1 MKKLESNKFEK
12 EFSKEILLSER
23 FRLFILAAIFAII
36 IIYISFILIFF
47 QDWFDQIY
55 QGHNPLFW
63 LLLLLVFII
72 VRSLI
77 VRTVWSRWL
86 KNGKKLP
93 EFLRYL
99 NAMLE
104 ISLPTIA
111 ILILAMNF
119 PSVILLHTPVVFLY
133 FLFII
138 LSIFELEF
146 KICIFSGTLAAIEYL
161 FLVYLYRGDIDSA
174 AIAEFRILSY
184 PLLHIGK
191 ALLLFIS
198 GIIAGLVTYQI
209 RNWIFSSFA
218 TVEERNNI
226 EKLFGQQVSAEIV
239 DEIINTKYEVSSK
252 RRFVCI
258 MFLDIRG
265 FTPFTEG
272 KKPEEIIQFQNDIFS
287 FMIEIINKNHGII
300 NQFMGDGF
308 MATFGAPVSKENDC
322 QNALNAAIEIE
333 EELNQQIRYKK
344 IPDIKIGI
352 GLHAGEVV
360 TGNVGTSTRKQYS
373 VTGNVVILASR
384 IEQLNKKFN
393 STILISKEVL
403 DKTTIP
409 KDKCNSLGPVD
420 IKGRQKLIEIYQI
433 L

>member
-1 MKKLESNKFEK
+1 MKYKDKFEK
-12 EFSKEILLSER
+12 ELSKEILLGER
-23 FRLFILAAIFAII
+23 LRLIIIAAIFGII
-36 IIYISFILIFF
+36 IIYLGFLLIFF
-47 QDWFDQIY
+47 HDWFDQFF
-55 QGHNPLFW
+55 QGQNPLYW
-63 LLLLLVFII
+63 LLLVLVFIL

-77 VRTVWSRWL
+77 VRMIWSRWF
-86 KNGKKLP
+86 KKEKKLP
-93 EFLRYL
+93 EILRYI
-99 NAMLE
+99 NAMFE

-111 ILILAMNF
+111 ILILGINF
-119 PSVILLHTPVVFLY
+119 PSVILLHTPIIFLY
-133 FLFII
+133 FMFII

-146 KICIFSGTLAAIEYL
+146 KICIFSGSLAALEYL
-161 FLVYLYRGDIDSA
+161 FLVYLYSGNMESTVIS
-174 AIAEFRILSY
+174 EFRILSY
-184 PLLHIGK
+184 PFLHIGK

-198 GIIAGLVTYQI
+198 GILSGLVTYQI
-209 RNWIFSSFA
+209 KNRILNSFV
-218 TVEERNNI
+218 TLQERNNI
-226 EKLFGQQVSAEIV
+226 ERLFGQQVSSEIV
-239 DEIINTKYEVSSK
+239 DEIINTKYEISSK

-265 FTPFTEG
+265 FTPFSEG
-272 KKPEEIIQFQNDIFS
+272 KGPEEIIQFQNDIFS

-322 QNALNAAIEIE
+322 QNALKAAIEIE
-333 EELNQQIRYKK
+333 EELNQQIKDEK
-344 IPDIKIGI
+344 IPDLKIGI

-384 IEQLNKKFN
+384 IEQLNKQYD

-403 DKTTIP
+403 DKVRILD
-409 KDKCNSLGPVD
+409 DKYKALGPAD
-420 IKGRQKLIEIYQI
+420 IKGRQKLIEIYQV